1 MPQPQLPNPAVRV
14 RDLKF
19 GWIPA
24 QTTLHIAQLDIAAG
38 ARLFLHGASGSG
50 KSTLLAMLGGVRI
63 PNSGRV
69 EVLGQDLAQLRGGQR
84 DRFRAD
90 HVGFVFQ
97 LFNLLPFLS
106 LLDNVLLPCRFS
118 STRAQRA
125 RAAHGSLLEHGRALL
140 LALDLP
146 QSMHQRA
153 VTELSVGQQQRVAV
167 ARALAGAP
175 ELLICDEPTSALD
188 SDTQGRFLDLLFAQ
202 LQQSGS
208 TLVFVSHDRGLATRF
223 DRCLDLR
230 ELNQA
235 GIDAGALA

>member
-1 MPQPQLPNPAVRV
+1 MPEPQLPNPAVRV
-14 RDLKF
+14 RDLRF
-19 GWIPA
+19 GWTPG
-24 QTTLHIAQLDIAAG
+24 QTTLHIAQLDIATG
-38 ARLFLHGASGSG
+38 ERLFLHGASGSG
-50 KSTLLAMLGGVRI
+50 KSTLLAMLGGVRT
-63 PNSGRV
+63 PDSGTL
-69 EVLGQDLAQLRGGQR
+69 EVLGQDLARLRGGQR

-118 STRAQRA
+118 SKRAHRA
-125 RAAHGSLLEHGRALL
+125 RAAHGSLAEHGRALL

-146 QSMHQRA
+146 KSMHQRA

-188 SDTQGRFLDLLFAQ
+188 TDTQGSFLDLLFAQ
-202 LQQSGS
+202 VQQCGS
-208 TLVFVSHDRGLATRF
+208 TLVFVSHDRSLAARF
-223 DRCLDLR
+223 DRSLNLR

-235 GIDAGALA
+235 GATSGGLA

>member
-1 MPQPQLPNPAVRV
+1 MTAAVLV

-19 GWIPA
+19 GWSQG
-24 QTTLHIAQLDIAAG
+24 QTTLHIERLEIAAG
-38 ARLFLHGASGSG
+38 ERLFLHGASGSG
-50 KSTLLAMLGGVRI
+50 KSTLLAMIGGVRT
-63 PNSGRV
+63 PRTGSV
-69 EVLGQDLAQLRGGQR
+69 EVLGRDLAKLRGGQR

-118 STRAQRA
+118 SNRAQRA
-125 RAAHGSLLEHGRALL
+125 REAHGSLAEHGRTLL

-188 SDTQGRFLDLLFAQ
+188 TDTQGRFLDLLFAQ
-202 LQQSGS
+202 VRQSGS
-208 TLVFVSHDRGLATRF
+208 TLVFVSHDRSLAARF

-235 GIDAGALA
+235 GADAGVPA